1 MLLGVPS
8 LFEMHPPFMHVYLVA
23 RLCTLGSGGTTR
35 IQTDPHPLAL
45 KPVSVSETLLCLKSI
60 CLTNFLTLEALPA
73 LVLKGFLS
81 LPFLS
86 NKIMLLNC
94 PLVHGLLYT
103 FGICKM
109 KVSQILPL
117 SVLVYLC
124 AEHVL
129 LETILLLMSSQKKP
143 PTCP

>member
-1 MLLGVPS
+1 MLLDVAS

-73 LVLKGFLS
+73 LVLKVPGRYYAVESDWL
-81 LPFLS
+81 
-86 NKIMLLNC
+86 NKIALFLLS
-94 PLVHGLLYT
+94 PE
-103 FGICKM
+103 
-109 KVSQILPL
+109 S
-117 SVLVYLC
+117 
-124 AEHVL
+124 
-129 LETILLLMSSQKKP
+129 
-143 PTCP
+143 